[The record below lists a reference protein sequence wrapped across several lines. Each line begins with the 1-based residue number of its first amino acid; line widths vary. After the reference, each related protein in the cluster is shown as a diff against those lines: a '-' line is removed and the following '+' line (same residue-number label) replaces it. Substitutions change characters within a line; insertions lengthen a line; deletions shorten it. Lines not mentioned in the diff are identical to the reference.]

1 MSVLKGAKG
10 DKMHV
15 MRRAASLGKHHDV
28 YVHRTTALRCT
39 AAVATAAA
47 VAAAAAARFF
57 SVVRT

>member
-1 MSVLKGAKG
+1 
-10 DKMHV
+10 MHV